1 MKGLLGRASR
11 YFDRT
16 RDRIGT
22 APSGARTPETC
33 QFGHSKLESIRS
45 YGDFCRSGVFPAYPL
60 EIFLEISN
68 ICDLKCAMCVQFS
81 GLNVHRLDMIK
92 GTARGFMDQGEISA
106 NLEQALK
113 HALLVHCFG
122 YGEPTIHPTF
132 KSFLELVSR
141 HEVMIDFFT
150 NGMHLDEEFCQFLVD
165 RRIYQITVSFSG
177 ATKETYESIYL
188 GGDFERVLGS
198 IKRLAE
204 IKTAQKS
211 AYPIIEVNSLGFQDH
226 VATFDTFV
234 SLMADHGVNV
244 VMLKPLQS
252 HKTIPELYEHVSIM
266 RPGVESEVVKRG
278 IKIGRRR
285 GVQVNADLYAAQG
298 ATDDADY
305 AQRMAAI
312 EQEATEAFG
321 LFSGNSRAFGAN
333 PVSRFGDIAS
343 ELQPIRHS
351 GKEKR
356 DARVLSLD
364 TPPLIARTLLEVQ
377 APQDPGFAQAPF
389 HCMEPFKT
397 LYISRNGAAKPCC
410 FANPEGWY
418 LGDAKK
424 ESALAIWGGE
434 GFTTTRRA
442 IATGE
447 YPLKSCEVCI
457 RRKSGPR
464 GHFTQHMLNS
474 YLRWHEQIFGGFLSD
489 LIGSEAP
496 DALESIKAQAA
507 DIMERAVTAGSAST
521 RAAPAAWPLGAPADD
536 TAEFVQDQR
545 AFLHRQLAASIAAL
559 PRSAP
564 GQLAGAAH
572 DFGRLLQACGRSHF
586 RGEGSIVDLGL
597 PSPLVQC
604 LVTGLTAHP
613 QADEITAS
621 FAQRREKL
629 VERFELAAGGND
641 VANSD
646 KWVKAFVGD
655 ATKIHWLATKPIE
668 LCLVQAGG
676 RARPFQ
682 RAFSALL
689 PYFIPGR
696 TLVLQSDFYMQSSFH
711 PKLTMG
717 YLGDCFEWLGQA
729 GLGAVFRFVEP
740 ARPEFAALDPYADF
754 PADVCQRLHRQWHHL
769 GLPRGVQLRLRLSF
783 AQLLFETADREAA
796 LDEVDAV
803 REEYADL
810 LGTGAGVGNSYSKL
824 LRRFE
829 ERFTARTRPATAA

>member
-1 MKGLLGRASR
+1 MKGLLTRASR

-16 RDRIGT
+16 KGRVDA
-22 APSGARTPETC
+22 APSVRPC
-33 QFGHSKLESIRS
+33 QFGPAKLEAIRS

-60 EIFLEISN
+60 ELFLEISN

-81 GLNVHRLDMIK
+81 ALNVHRLDMIK
-92 GTARGFMDQGEISA
+92 GTARGFMDQDEISA
-106 NLEQALK
+106 NLEEALQ

-141 HEVMIDFFT
+141 YEVMIDFFT

-165 RRIYQITVSFSG
+165 RRVYQITVSFSG

-188 GGDFERVLGS
+188 GGQFERVLGG

-204 IKTAQKS
+204 IKTVQKS
-211 AYPIIEVNSLGFQDH
+211 VYPIIEVNSLGFQDH
-226 VATFDTFV
+226 VATFDKFV

-252 HKTIPELYEHVSIM
+252 HKTIPELYEHVSVM
-266 RPGVESEVVKRG
+266 REGVEGETVRRG

-285 GVQVNADLYAAQG
+285 GVQVNADLYVAQA

-305 AQRMAAI
+305 ARRVAAI
-312 EQEATEAFG
+312 GQEANEAFG
-321 LFSGNSRAFGAN
+321 LFGGNGRAFGTN
-333 PVSRFGDIAS
+333 PVSRFGDIAT

-377 APQDPGFAQAPF
+377 APEDPGFAKAPF

-424 ESALAIWGGE
+424 ESALAIWNGE
-434 GFTTTRRA
+434 GFGTTRRA
-442 IATGE
+442 IAAGE
-447 YPLKSCEVCI
+447 YPMKSCEVCV

-464 GHFTQHMLNS
+464 GHFTRHLLNN
-474 YLRWHEQIFGGFLSD
+474 YLRWHEEIFGGVLDD
-489 LIGSEAP
+489 LIRAEAP
-496 DALESIKAQAA
+496 DALEWMKAEPA
-507 DIMERAVTAGSAST
+507 DIMDRAVTAGSALASSGQE
-521 RAAPAAWPLGAPADD
+521 AWPQATLPAE
-536 TAEFVQDQR
+536 TAEFQQNGR
-545 AFLHRQLAASIAAL
+545 AFLHQLFAASL
-559 PRSAP
+559 GSSPRSAP
-564 GQLAGAAH
+564 GPLAGATH
-572 DFGRLLQACGRSHF
+572 DFGQLLHACGRSHF
-586 RGEGSIVDLGL
+586 RGEGCVIDLGL
-597 PSPLVQC
+597 PATLVEC
-604 LVTGLTAHP
+604 LVAGLGAHA
-613 QADEITAS
+613 QADELVAS
-621 FAQRREKL
+621 FEARREKP
-629 VERFELAAGGND
+629 VERFDLAAGGND

-646 KWVKAFVGD
+646 KWVKAYVGD
-655 ATKIHWLATKPIE
+655 ATNIRWLSTKPIE

-682 RAFSALL
+682 RAFSKLL
-689 PYFIPGR
+689 PFFIPGR

-717 YLGDCFEWLGQA
+717 YLAECFEWLGQA
-729 GLGAVFRFVEP
+729 GLGAVFRFVKP
-740 ARPEFAALDPYADF
+740 ARPEFAALDPYVDF
-754 PADVCQRLHRQWHHL
+754 PPSVRQRLHRHWHHPS
-769 GLPRGVQLRLRLSF
+769 LPGGVQLRLRLSL
-783 AQLLFETADREAA
+783 AQLLFESGDRVAA
-796 LDEVDAV
+796 LSELDAA
-803 REEYADL
+803 REDYADL
-810 LGTGAGVGNSYSKL
+810 LATGARAGNAYAKL

-829 ERFTARTRPATAA
+829 ERFSAKAPGSVRAA